1 MHNFD
6 RPLFK
11 KLAHNDTGAAAGHQ
25 SGVVIPK
32 AIDKY
37 FPQLSAA
44 ANASNPAVS
53 CDLRA
58 ALFIGTKHEGVVKT
72 RYQYQTWSGTRPP
85 ERRITGQL
93 GPLLNAASADD
104 ILLIERSL
112 SDEFFYRLTLH
123 KAGTSANSSY
133 SQQIGSRRWGAVD
146 PADTPVPEVDV
157 LTAEQIQ
164 SVHEQQPFNLFDNA
178 AALHETRVS
187 RIARSKAF
195 KRILLP
201 LYDFRCAVCG
211 LGHRDAGNRFE
222 VEAAHIVPRGL
233 KGPDDSR
240 NGLVLCRSHHWAFD
254 HGLFSIDPNRKVV
267 LSHTVGTEPRNSHLG
282 KYSGQLVRSPRN
294 AALQPALIALDWHL
308 KNILA

>member
-1 MHNFD
+1 MNDFD

-11 KLAHNDTGAAAGHQ
+11 KLAHNDTGSAAGHQ

-44 ANASNPAVS
+44 VNASNPTVS

-58 ALFIGTKHEGVVKT
+58 TLFVGTKYEGVVKT

-93 GPLLNAASADD
+93 GPLLSAAAADD

-123 KAGTSANSSY
+123 KIGTSAYSSY
-133 SQQIGSRRWGAVD
+133 SHQIGSRRWGPVN
-146 PADTPVPEVDV
+146 PVDTPVPEIDI

-164 SVHEQQPFNLFDNA
+164 SVHEQQPFQLFDNT
-178 AALHETRVS
+178 AALQETRVS

-195 KRILLP
+195 NRILLP
-201 LYDFRCAVCG
+201 LYDFRCVVCG
-211 LGHRDAGNRFE
+211 LGHRDAGHQFE
-222 VEAAHIVPRGL
+222 VEAAHIVPRSL

-254 HGLFSIDPNRKVV
+254 HGLIGIDSNRKVV
-267 LSHTVGTEPRNSHLG
+267 LSHTAGTDARNSHLG
-282 KYSGQLVRSPRN
+282 KYSGQLVRSPGN
-294 AALQPALIALDWHL
+294 AALQPALVALDWHL
-308 KNILA
+308 NNILA